1 MTVVV
6 AAMSAYGGVQT
17 VDPALLT
24 LLSSLGAGRW
34 QTFTRLVVPSA
45 LPSMIT
51 GLRVNIALAMAG
63 AIVGEFIASDRGLGR
78 MIVYAGTVFDL
89 PLVWVG
95 VAVLS
100 IVSIVMYA
108 AVVLVE
114 KLLLHSI
121 SR

>member
-1 MTVVV
+1 
-6 AAMSAYGGVQT
+6 
-17 VDPALLT
+17 
-24 LLSSLGAGRW
+24 
-34 QTFTRLVVPSA
+34 
-45 LPSMIT
+45 
-51 GLRVNIALAMAG
+51 
-63 AIVGEFIASDRGLGR
+63 

-114 KLLLHSI
+114 KLLLHTI